1 MFDSFLMASISACG
15 LLEFVI
21 FAFFSISLSCVFLLF
36 SVFCQFCFENKKV
49 CACVSLYLLWIST
62 SFFELSLCVR
72 VFSFGGR
79 EWCHDRRVASRRLC
93 LGCGDRSR
101 AQFHFGASQF
111 RSILSTLARGTVT
124 SSHRSCVSPIRLVL
138 SRAESILRTR
148 NCLKFAQAINKF
160 MSHQLIRGHTGSVVL
175 R

>member
-21 FAFFSISLSCVFLLF
+21 FAFFRSLFFAYFLLF
-36 SVFCQFCFENKKV
+36 SAFYQFCFLKTKMYARVSLSSLDFYFFLRVESV
-49 CACVSLYLLWIST
+49 CA
-62 SFFELSLCVR
+62 R

-124 SSHRSCVSPIRLVL
+124 PSHRSCVSLPDPPRF
-138 SRAESILRTR
+138 RAESILRTR
-148 NCLKFAQAINKF
+148 NCLKFERAINNY
-160 MSHQLIRGHTGSVVL
+160 L
-175 R
+175 

>member
-1 MFDSFLMASISACG
+1 LTHSSWPRSRLADCSSSSFSRFFELSFLRFPPLLSFFINSASKTKRYARVCLS
-15 LLEFVI
+15 I
-21 FAFFSISLSCVFLLF
+21 FFGFLLL
-36 SVFCQFCFENKKV
+36 S
-49 CACVSLYLLWIST
+49 SS
-62 SFFELSLCVR
+62 LSLCVR

-93 LGCGDRSR
+93 FGCGDRSR

-148 NCLKFAQAINKF
+148 NCLKFEHAIHKF
-160 MSHQLIRGHTGSVVL
+160 MSHQLIRGHTGSFVL

>member
-1 MFDSFLMASISACG
+1 MASISACG

-21 FAFFSISLSCVFLLF
+21 FAFFRSLFLAF
-36 SVFCQFCFENKKV
+36 SSSSQFFYQFCFKNKKV

-148 NCLKFAQAINKF
+148 NCLKFEHGINKF
-160 MSHQLIRGHTGSVVL
+160 MSHQLIRGHTGSFVL